1 MFMCKLLLF
10 VTTLAAII
18 SCKFYLH
25 NAGEKF
31 ATFTQTIDARMHE
44 EDILIRKVHYPKW
57 RICYDTECP
66 NSNTAAKKYEEA
78 ITQALQTWL
87 QPLAELSREKLIG
100 SDPDDFSYYRN
111 TTDKTCYYEA
121 INSKDKYQ
129 LYVMFI
135 DLRSMGKRGTYTQ
148 KTVHTPCLSDS
159 DAHEILLHEA
169 GHAFGLADTYQGR
182 DRITFGFQ
190 PPSVMSAF
198 FKSDGKNALAA
209 DDIKGMQWLYRYY
222 QRDKLKKG
230 ITPVGLKECPFP
242 DYEYVERQDG
252 GACRPK
258 HIFMHNLKQ
267 AHHFEKTHSNLHD
280 SHKVLDNLFLFVDA
294 NEGGVADLDVNHQ
307 DDTGNAGLH
316 YMVLFG
322 AYSLW
327 SDPPKQNKCSGDD
340 CPDLTY
346 GIESSWSKTLAE
358 FLKEPSCWP
367 RFQTNCLD
375 VNMQNNNGDTAL
387 HHAART
393 GYVQAA
399 RLLLAHK
406 RLDAKLKNK
415 QGKTAC
421 DLLKKNLRGLQEA
434 GLEDLK
440 VAEKIHAIQVAR
452 SKIFNLLDAH
462 NACL

>member
-1 MFMCKLLLF
+1 MFVRRVLLII
-10 VTTLAAII
+10 TTLAAII
-18 SCKFYLH
+18 SCKFSRH
-25 NAGEKF
+25 DAGEKF
-31 ATFTQTIDARMHE
+31 ATFTQTIDARIHE
-44 EDILIRKVHYPKW
+44 ENILIRKVHYPQW
-57 RICYDTECP
+57 RICYEIECP
-66 NSNTAAKKYEEA
+66 NSNIAAKKYEDA
-78 ITQALQTWL
+78 ITKALQTWL
-87 QPLAELSREKLIG
+87 QPLAELNRKKLIG
-100 SDPDDFSYYRN
+100 SDPDDFSYYLN

-121 INSKDKYQ
+121 LNSKDKYQ

-135 DLRSMGKRGTYTQ
+135 DLRAMGKRGTYTQ

-159 DAHEILLHEA
+159 DAHEILLHET
-169 GHAFGLADTYQGR
+169 GHAFGLADTYPIR
-182 DRITFGFQ
+182 DDITFGFQ
-190 PPSVMSAF
+190 PPSVMSGF
-198 FKSDGKNALAA
+198 DKSDGKNALAD
-209 DDIKGMQWLYRYY
+209 DDIKGVQWLYRYY

-242 DYEYVERQDG
+242 DYEYVEAQDG
-252 GACRPK
+252 GACRPRY
-258 HIFMHNLKQ
+258 IFMHNLKQ
-267 AHHFEKTHSNLHD
+267 AHHFEKTHSNLHYA
-280 SHKVLDNLFLFVDA
+280 HIVLDNLTLSSFVGA
-294 NEGGVADLDVNHQ
+294 SKGGVSDLDVNDQ

-327 SDPPKQNKCSGDD
+327 NDHPKPN
-340 CPDLTY
+340 DLTY
-346 GIESSWSKTLAE
+346 GTVPIWTETLAK
-358 FLKEPSCWP
+358 FLKDQSCRP
-367 RFQTNCLD
+367 NHQTNCID

-406 RLDAKLKNK
+406 RLDAKIKNK

-421 DLLKKNLRGLQEA
+421 DLLKQNLQGLQEA

-440 VAEKIHAIQVAR
+440 VAEKIHAIQGAR

-462 NACL
+462 NACS